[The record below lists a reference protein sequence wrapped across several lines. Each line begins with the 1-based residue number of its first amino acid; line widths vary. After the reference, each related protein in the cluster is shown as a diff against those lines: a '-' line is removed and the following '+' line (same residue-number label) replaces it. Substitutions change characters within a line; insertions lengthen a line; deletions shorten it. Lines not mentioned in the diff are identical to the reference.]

1 MAIVV
6 RHDQPQ
12 TALDALAA
20 LWIQKQQQAAAEQ
33 GPALTNSRDAILQ
46 AVAPALQQRISGR
59 QPIAPGQE
67 PQPTYRPDGMAQ
79 SYRRFSDGG
88 GGDYSGANSINRSL
102 LGGEIQSALTDQRYQ
117 NQDALAQERYQQQ
130 AQLQNDR
137 LAHQLQEQSI
147 READMMG
154 RQATQDLPDWILKG
168 QADGSLAWTPMQ
180 MRDRAEHSH
189 AIDVL
194 RTSDQFTPEQKERAI
209 AEHQYAIRQIDLNPH
224 EVPPNERP
232 QSPQEQAQQ
241 ISWEETDPTSGLTV
255 RKYLGSR
262 NGTPQPE
269 LDPVSKAHLDDWAD
283 ERKYQRQL
291 QLKQF
296 ELAHKPDDSGKEAA
310 RVRSEQMRLQRY
322 KDTKIRDYNKAVDEY
337 KKAMD
342 DLTTL
347 NTYSGGM
354 FNQKVGKAYDAHGYE
369 ITSEDAKRSADRAL
383 AEINRLQQDISD
395 IDRQTSEL
403 HAHDVSTMGGAGPW
417 QTFDGAVQ
425 NPASPDLSQAAP
437 IGAMDDA
444 VFRGDPNA
452 PENQPQ
458 PIPNYDPSQPAQYR
472 LLNGRV
478 VVDSDEEA
486 RALNLE
492 PGTPVITSQGR
503 TAIWQP

>member
-6 RHDQPQ
+6 RHDRPQ
-12 TALDALAA
+12 SALDALAA
-20 LWIQKQQQAAAEQ
+20 LLIQQQQQAAAEQ
-33 GPALTNSRDAILQ
+33 APAVTNSRDAILQ

-154 RQATQDLPDWILKG
+154 RKFADDLPNWIG
-168 QADGSLAWTPMQ
+168 QGLASRKLRYSPAQ
-180 MRDRAEHSH
+180 ERERQELFDSIDKISSDDR
-189 AIDVL
+189 
-194 RTSDQFTPEQKERAI
+194 FTPEQRASFVARQRERIRAI
-209 AEHQYAIRQIDLNPH
+209 DMAPQ
-224 EVPPNERP
+224 EVPPNEWP
-232 QSPQEQAQQ
+232 QSPEEQAQQ
-241 ISWEETDPTSGLTV
+241 ISWDETDPTSGLTV

-322 KDTKIRDYNKAVDEY
+322 KDTKIRDYNKAVDQY
-337 KKAMD
+337 KQAMD
-342 DLTTL
+342 DLRTL
-347 NTYSGGM
+347 NSNPPG
-354 FNQKVGKAYDAHGYE
+354 KVL
-369 ITSEDAKRSADRAL
+369 DAKGNPIQMNTGEVARSADSAL
-383 AEINRLQQDISD
+383 ADINRLQQDMADLDSQIA
-395 IDRQTSEL
+395 EL

-437 IGAMDDA
+437 LGEPPPA
-444 VFRGDPNA
+444 
-452 PENQPQ
+452 EQPQ
-458 PIPNYDPSQPAQYR
+458 RADTGPRMI
-472 LLNGRV
+472 NGRV

-486 RALNLE
+486 RALNLQ

>member
-1 MAIVV
+1 MGIVV
-6 RHDQPQ
+6 RHDRPQ
-12 TALDALAA
+12 SALDALAA
-20 LWIQKQQQAAAEQ
+20 LLIQQQQQAAAEQ
-33 GPALTNSRDAILQ
+33 APAVTNSRDAILQ

-322 KDTKIRDYNKAVDEY
+322 KDTKIRDYNKAVDQY
-337 KKAMD
+337 KQAMD
-342 DLTTL
+342 DLRTL
-347 NTYSGGM
+347 NSNPPG
-354 FNQKVGKAYDAHGYE
+354 KVL
-369 ITSEDAKRSADRAL
+369 DAKGNPIQMNTGEVARSADSAL
-383 AEINRLQQDISD
+383 ADINRLQQDMADLDSQIA
-395 IDRQTSEL
+395 EL
-403 HAHDVSTMGGAGPW
+403 HALSTMGGAGPW

-425 NPASPDLSQAAP
+425 NPASPDLSQAALLGEP
-437 IGAMDDA
+437 
-444 VFRGDPNA
+444 P
-452 PENQPQ
+452 PTEQPQ
-458 PIPNYDPSQPAQYR
+458 NGPRMI
-472 LLNGRV
+472 NGRV

>member
-33 GPALTNSRDAILQ
+33 APALTNSRDAILQ

-154 RQATQDLPDWILKG
+154 RKFADDLPNWIG
-168 QADGSLAWTPMQ
+168 QGLASQKLRYSPAQ
-180 MRDRAEHSH
+180 QRERQELFDSIDKISSDDR
-189 AIDVL
+189 
-194 RTSDQFTPEQKERAI
+194 FTPEQRASFVARQRERIRAI
-209 AEHQYAIRQIDLNPH
+209 DMAPQ
-224 EVPPNERP
+224 EVPPNEWP
-232 QSPQEQAQQ
+232 QSPEEQAQQ

-425 NPASPDLSQAAP
+425 NPASPDLSQALGEPPPA
-437 IGAMDDA
+437 
-444 VFRGDPNA
+444 
-452 PENQPQ
+452 EQPQ
-458 PIPNYDPSQPAQYR
+458 RADTGPRMI
-472 LLNGRV
+472 NGRV

-486 RALNLE
+486 RALNLQ